1 MSSTTKIF
9 ILLIFTS
16 IFLQIQTLLTILNKE
31 SPSSC
36 NPNKNLIFSSC
47 KDSLPWPR
55 EDFTSISVLITHGI
69 HCIDILQEDN
79 PNFEEHLQFHKEHC
93 LELIKLIY
101 KFFEENKNYTVQKE
115 LCKDFRQAAFPG
127 GRVRRGLWGCGWE
140 NGKEVGGRR
149 KRGCSGRRKK
159 RDLEEVNGL
168 EELDDNDFKEMATR
182 NFEKLLLK
190 EKKEKLSEIEKKYL
204 EGSRNPLAIR
214 MAAVGIYCKFESYE
228 NVVKDVINGKII
240 FN

>member
-9 ILLIFTS
+9 ILLIFTL
-16 IFLQIQTLLTILNKE
+16 IFLQIQSLLTILNKE

-47 KDSLPWPR
+47 KDGLPWPR

-115 LCKDFRQAAFPG
+115 LCRDFRQAAFP
-127 GRVRRGLWGCGWE
+127 
-140 NGKEVGGRR
+140 
-149 KRGCSGRRKK
+149 
-159 RDLEEVNGL
+159 EVNGL
-168 EELDDNDFKEMATR
+168 EELDDNDFKEMATN

-214 MAAVGIYCKFESYE
+214 MAALGIYCKFESYE